1 MDAKTRGSAG
11 FTLIEMMIVVAILGI
26 LAAVAIVAYNK
37 YVERSHNAEATGILA
52 DIRLKQEAYRAT
64 FHQYANLKDASWVP
78 DTSPGISPRNW
89 PTDKTQWNQLGVRPD
104 NGVYFSYYG
113 ESGLPG
119 DAPTGFSDELLPAS
133 ITDNDFWYGA
143 EALQDLNGDGKCAG
157 FLIVTGTMQIQEVKD
172 GACPS

>member
-1 MDAKTRGSAG
+1 
-11 FTLIEMMIVVAILGI
+11 MIVVAILGI

-64 FHQYANLKDASWVP
+64 FHQYANLKDAGWVP
-78 DTSPGISPRNW
+78 NATPGIASRNW
-89 PTDKTQWNQLGVRPD
+89 PTDKVQWNQLGVRPD

-119 DAPTGFSDELLPAS
+119 DAPSAFNEADFPQDAGGQRIFM
-133 ITDNDFWYGA
+133 NDFWYGA
-143 EALQDLNGDGKCAG
+143 KALQDLNDDGKCAG
-157 FLIVTGTMQIQEVKD
+157 FQITTGIMQIQEIKD
-172 GACPS
+172 GSCPS